1 MSAPTKSIA
10 AASPSKSVLVSEAV
24 PIDRDCT
31 GLRWRATDTSAL
43 ARLIAMMAMG
53 QAGYAAHI
61 LATLSPAGPKINTA
75 QLRAEA
81 KIKLTVEDPPKKP
94 RCGYPR
100 WQRDGLIF
108 EAISWLVARQ
118 THPAGLLK
126 APHVSATTQGL
137 DGLMIELNSGKTA
150 IARTTIFEDKCTDD
164 PRNMFL
170 GKVLPEFKK
179 RHNNERSAEII
190 SAAVALIQAAG
201 LDEVTATEFAAAVTD
216 PSLRY
221 YRASFAIDVDSE
233 AERKRLFADYSRI
246 TNVKAEQRIGAT
258 LVVPPKM
265 RNWFDA
271 LANQALNYLAGLDG
285 A

>member
-1 MSAPTKSIA
+1 MSTLTKPAA
-10 AASPSKSVLVSEAV
+10 AASAGKTVLTSEAV
-24 PIDRDCT
+24 PIDGDCT
-31 GLRWRATDTSAL
+31 GVRWRATNTSAL
-43 ARLIAMMAMG
+43 ARLIAMVAMG
-53 QAGYAAHI
+53 QAAYAAHI

-75 QLRAEA
+75 QLRSEA
-81 KIKLTVEDPPKKP
+81 KIKLTIEEPAKTP
-94 RCGYPR
+94 RGGYPK

-137 DGLMIELNSGKTA
+137 DGLMIELNLGKTG

-164 PRNMFL
+164 PRSTFL

-190 SAAVALIQAAG
+190 SAAVALIQTAG

-216 PSLRY
+216 QSLRH
-221 YRASFAIDVDSE
+221 YRASFAVDVDSE
-233 AERKRLFADYSRI
+233 ADRKKLFADYNRI
-246 TNVKAEQRIGAT
+246 ANVEAEQRIGAT

-271 LANQALNYLAGLDG
+271 LANEALAYLASLDG

>member
-1 MSAPTKSIA
+1 MSTTIKPPATAPAGLK
-10 AASPSKSVLVSEAV
+10 VLTSEAV
-24 PIDRDCT
+24 PIDGDST
-31 GLRWRATDTSAL
+31 GVRWRATNTSAL
-43 ARLIAMMAMG
+43 ARLIVMMAMG
-53 QAGYAAHI
+53 QAAYAAHI
-61 LATLSPAGPKINTA
+61 LATLSPAGPAINTA
-75 QLRAEA
+75 QLRTEA
-81 KIKLTVEDPPKKP
+81 KIKFTVEEPPKKP
-94 RCGYPR
+94 RSGYPR

-118 THPAGLLK
+118 THPASLLK

-137 DGLMIELNSGKTA
+137 DGLMIELNPSKTG

-164 PRNMFL
+164 PRGTFL

-190 SAAVALIQAAG
+190 SAAVALIQTAG

-216 PSLRY
+216 QSLRY
-221 YRASFAIDVDSE
+221 YRASFAVDVDSE
-233 AERKRLFADYSRI
+233 AERKKLFADYNRI
-246 TNVKAEQRIGAT
+246 DNVKAEQRVGAT
-258 LVVPPKM
+258 LVVAPEM

-271 LANQALNYLAGLDG
+271 LANEALAYLASLDG

>member
-1 MSAPTKSIA
+1 MAVPTKSIA
-10 AASPSKSVLVSEAV
+10 AVSAGKTVLTSETV
-24 PIDRDCT
+24 PIDGDCT
-31 GLRWRATDTSAL
+31 GLRWRATNTSTL

-53 QAGYAAHI
+53 QAAYAAHI
-61 LATLSPAGPKINTA
+61 LGTLSPAGPKINTA

-81 KIKLTVEDPPKKP
+81 KIKLTVEEPAKEP
-94 RCGYPR
+94 RGGYPR

-118 THPAGLLK
+118 THPASLLK

-137 DGLMIELNSGKTA
+137 DGLMIELNSGKTG

-164 PRNMFL
+164 PRKTFL

-201 LDEVTATEFAAAVTD
+201 LDEVKATEFAAAVTD
-216 PSLRY
+216 PSLRH
-221 YRASFAIDVDSE
+221 YRASFVIDVDSE
-233 AERKRLFADYSRI
+233 AERKKLFADYNRI
-246 TNVKAEQRIGAT
+246 VNVKAEQRIGAT

-271 LANQALNYLAGLDG
+271 LANDALAYLASLDG

>member
-1 MSAPTKSIA
+1 MSATTNPTTA
-10 AASPSKSVLVSEAV
+10 APAGKAVFISEAV
-24 PIDRDCT
+24 PIDDDCT
-31 GLRWRATDTSAL
+31 GLRWQTTDTAVL

-53 QAGYAAHI
+53 QAAYAAHI

-81 KIKLTVEDPPKKP
+81 RIKLTVEEPAKKP
-94 RCGYPR
+94 RGGYPR
-100 WQRDGLIF
+100 VQRDGLIF
-108 EAISWLVARQ
+108 EAISWLVARHA
-118 THPAGLLK
+118 HPTGLLK

-137 DGLMIELNSGKTA
+137 DGLMIELNAGKTGVV
-150 IARTTIFEDKCTDD
+150 RTTIFEDKCTDD
-164 PRNMFL
+164 PRNTFL

-190 SAAVALIQAAG
+190 SAAVALIQTAG
-201 LDEVTATEFAAAVTD
+201 LDEVTATGFAAAVTD
-216 PSLRY
+216 QSLRH
-221 YRASFAIDVDSE
+221 YRAAFAVDVDSE
-233 AERKRLFADYSRI
+233 AERKRLFADYNRI
-246 TNVKAEQRIGAT
+246 ANVKAEQRIGAT

-271 LANQALNYLAGLDG
+271 LANEALAYLASLDG